1 MFKKITW
8 LIPCLLLLTLV
19 NIISAQSDRGT
30 ITGTINDPN
39 GALIPNA
46 TVIATS
52 AGSQTEYRSQSTET
66 GNYTLASLP
75 AGGYSLRVEA
85 AGFRVYVRSGIT
97 VQVAQT
103 ARVDVT
109 MEVGSASDTVT
120 ITADASLLRTESV
133 EQSTVLNGDKVNQ
146 LPLNFANNGVRN
158 PLSFLQLA
166 PGTSI
171 TGWNTIRVN
180 GSPNGTFR
188 VIFEGQDTTSA
199 LDPRLFNELQPTLDA
214 IEEFTVQANNFSAE
228 FGQVGGGLLNFTARS
243 GTNRFTGSIYDYLNN
258 EALNAAP
265 TFAPIDAQ
273 GNKAKTKIRQHD
285 FGGTFGGPVWLPHI
299 YNGRDK
305 TFFFF
310 SSEVYHQKDNRF
322 DNFSTIPTTDFRNG
336 DFRQLL
342 TGKLL
347 EDPVNVPVLDPLGR
361 TIPEGTIYDPA
372 TTRQVTA
379 GEVDPVTGITAQRTG
394 FVRDPFPNNIIPA
407 SRFDPVAARIQS
419 LLPAVDPKYAN
430 LLNNNFERRFN
441 YRRIEQ
447 IYSWKVD
454 HNLTSKAKLSV
465 YIGMQRTRK
474 DNGQD
479 GLPDPI
485 SKRRD
490 QPITSKT
497 IRINYDH
504 TLSPTL
510 LNHLG
515 VGYQRYY
522 NPDTTPITEY
532 DSIGEL
538 GLPGAVVNGFPR
550 FLSLGSMDDLGPTN
564 YQLYTQDKPTF
575 YENMTWVHGNHST
588 KFGGEFRIDTF
599 NNLANNGATGNYTFA
614 GAQTALPH
622 LQATAVGGRGIGSN
636 YASFLLGLVSSA
648 SINNPTSVG
657 FRRSTWAAF
666 IQDDWKFRPRLT
678 LNLGLRYDYQNPL
691 HELHD
696 RLSMFDPALS
706 NPAAGGLNGAT
717 RFIGDGE
724 GRCNCGFTKTYPW
737 GFGPRLGAAWSIND
751 KTVLRLG
758 WGITYGQLSGFSYI
772 GAGQSLGFGFNTVN
786 FSTPSFGD
794 PALLLRNGLNYN
806 EADLYRLILN
816 PGIRPSPGQLNSP
829 PALLDPNAGRPPRLN
844 NWVINLQ
851 HEFGR
856 NLMVEVAYVGNRGVW
871 FEANG
876 LVNINAIRPEDLLT
890 RGLDVTKAEDRAVLN
905 SQLGSALARSR
916 GFTAP
921 YAGFPL
927 TATVAQSLRP
937 FPQFGNLGVDLAPL
951 GNTWY
956 DSLQVKATKR
966 LAQGVDF
973 TVAYT
978 FSKTLTT
985 VVEQGGGTIRVNDV
999 FNRAAIKALS
1009 PNDQPHVLVANF
1021 RYEVPVFGLAQR
1033 NGLARALF
1041 AGWNVSGIFRYASGE
1056 PIPVPNAQNNLAQLL
1071 FRGTFANRVPG
1082 QPLFTKDLNCGCID
1096 PGKDLV
1102 LNPLA
1107 WSDPAPG
1114 TFGVSAPYYSD
1125 YRFARV
1131 YDESMSFGKVTRF
1144 RERMSFEFRVEFF
1157 NVFNRVRLN
1166 GPSNDNA
1173 LATTRIV
1180 NGVVTSGFGRID
1192 NGSTASVPRSGQI
1205 ALRLRF

>member
-1 MFKKITW
+1 MYKKITW
-8 LIPCLLLLTLV
+8 LIYSLLYLTLLTAA
-19 NIISAQSDRGT
+19 SAQSDRGT
-30 ITGTINDPN
+30 ITGTISDPN

-46 TVIATS
+46 AIIATS

-75 AGGYSLRVEA
+75 AGTYNLRVEA
-85 AGFRVYVRSGIT
+85 AGFRAYLRSGIT

-103 ARVDVT
+103 ARIDVT
-109 MEVGSASDTVT
+109 LEVGNANDTVT

-166 PGTSI
+166 PGATI
-171 TGWNTIRVN
+171 TGWNTVRVN

-243 GTNRFTGSIYDYLNN
+243 GTNRFSGSVYDYLNN

-265 TFAPIDAQ
+265 TFAPFDAE

-285 FGGTFGGPVWLPHI
+285 FGGTFGGPVWLPHL

-310 SSEVYHQKDNRF
+310 STEVYHQKENRF
-322 DNFSTIPTTDFRNG
+322 DSIGTIPTTAFRNG
-336 DFRQLL
+336 DFSQLL

-347 EDPVNVPVLDPLGR
+347 ENPAGVPVLDPLGR

-372 TTRQVTA
+372 TARMVNGQV
-379 GEVDPVTGITAQRTG
+379 VL
-394 FVRDPFPNNIIPA
+394 DPFPGNRIPVD
-407 SRFDPVAARIQS
+407 RFDPVAARIQG
-419 LLPAVDPKYAN
+419 LIPGVDPKYAN

-465 YIGMQRTRK
+465 YVGMQRTHK

-510 LNHLG
+510 LNHFG

-522 NPDTTPITEY
+522 NPDTTPITDY
-532 DSIGEL
+532 DSVSEL

-550 FLSLGSMDDLGPTN
+550 FTSLGSIDDLGPTN
-564 YQLYTQDKPTF
+564 YQLYTQDKPTI
-575 YENMTWVHGNHST
+575 YENMTWVHSNHST
-588 KFGGEFRIDTF
+588 KFGGEFRIDSF
-599 NNLANNGATGNYTFA
+599 NNLANNGATGNYGFSA
-614 GAQTALPH
+614 AQTALPY
-622 LQATAVGGRGIGSN
+622 LQTTAINGRGIGSN
-636 YASFLLGLVSSA
+636 YASFLLGLVDSA
-648 SINNPTSVG
+648 SINNPTAVG

-666 IQDDWKFRPRLT
+666 IQDDWKLRPRLT

-696 RLSMFDPALS
+696 RLSMFDPTIP

-724 GRCNCGFTKTYPW
+724 GRCNCGFAKTYPW
-737 GFGPRLGAAWSIND
+737 GFAPRLGAAWSIND
-751 KTVLRLG
+751 KTVLRAG

-772 GAGQSLGFGFNTVN
+772 GADQSLGFGFNSIN
-786 FSTPSFGD
+786 FDAPPFGS
-794 PALLLRNGLNYN
+794 PAVLLNQGLNYN
-806 EADLYRLILN
+806 SADLYRLILN
-816 PGIRPSPGQLNSP
+816 PGIRPAPDQFDTP

-851 HEFGR
+851 HEFGK
-856 NLMVEVAYVGNRGVW
+856 NLMVEVAYVGNRGAW

-876 LVNINAIRPEDLLT
+876 LVNLNAIRPEALLA
-890 RGLDVTKAEDRAVLN
+890 RGLDITKAEDRAVLT
-905 SQLGSALARSR
+905 SQLDSDLARSR

-921 YAGFPL
+921 YPGFPL

-937 FPQFGNLGVDLAPL
+937 FPQFGDLSLDLAPL

-966 LAQGVDF
+966 LSRGLDF
-973 TVAYT
+973 TLAYT

-985 VVEQGGGTIRVNDV
+985 VTEQGGGTIRVNDV

-1021 RYEVPVFGLAQR
+1021 RYEVPVFGPARQ
-1033 NGLARALF
+1033 NGLARKLL
-1041 AGWNVSGIFRYASGE
+1041 AGWDVSGIFRYASGE
-1056 PIPVPNAQNNLAQLL
+1056 PIPVPNAQNNLGQLL
-1071 FRGTFANRVPG
+1071 FRDTFANRVPG
-1082 QPLFTKDLNCGCID
+1082 QPLFLKNPNCGCID
-1096 PGKDLV
+1096 PNKDLI
-1102 LNPLA
+1102 LNPQA

-1114 TFGVSAPYYSD
+1114 TFGVSAPFYSD

-1157 NVFNRVRLN
+1157 NIFNRVRLN
-1166 GPSNDNA
+1166 GPTNDNA

-1180 NGVVTSGFGRID
+1180 NGIVTSGFGRID
-1192 NGSTASVPRSGQI
+1192 NGNTASAPRSGQV

>member
-1 MFKKITW
+1 MFKTIPW
-8 LIPCLLLLTLV
+8 LMSSLLCLTLLAV
-19 NIISAQSDRGT
+19 ASAQSDRGT

-52 AGSQTEYRSQSTET
+52 TGSQTEYRSQSTGT
-66 GNYTLASLP
+66 GNYTLASIP
-75 AGGYSLRVEA
+75 AGTYSLRIEA
-85 AGFRVYVRSGIT
+85 AGFRVHVRSGIT

-103 ARVDVT
+103 ARIDVT
-109 MEVGSASDTVT
+109 MEVGNASDTVT

-171 TGWNTIRVN
+171 TGWNTVRVN

-310 SSEVYHQKDNRF
+310 STEVYHQKENRF
-322 DNFSTIPTTDFRNG
+322 DSIGTIPTTAFRNG
-336 DFRQLL
+336 DFSQLL

-347 EDPVNVPVLDPLGR
+347 ETSPGVPVLDPLGR
-361 TIPEGTIYDPA
+361 TIPEGTIYDPRTA
-372 TTRQVTA
+372 RTVNGQV
-379 GEVDPVTGITAQRTG
+379 VL
-394 FVRDPFPNNIIPA
+394 DPFPGNKIPID
-407 SRFDPVAARIQS
+407 RFDPLAAKVQS
-419 LLPAVDPKYAN
+419 LIPGVDPKYAN

-454 HNLTSKAKLSV
+454 HNLTSRAKLSV
-465 YIGMQRTRK
+465 YVGMQRTHK

-497 IRINYDH
+497 LRINYDH

-510 LNHLG
+510 LNHFG

-532 DSIGEL
+532 DSASEL

-550 FLSLGSMDDLGPTN
+550 FLMLGSMDDLGPTN

-575 YENMTWVHGNHST
+575 YENMTWVHGDHST
-588 KFGGEFRIDTF
+588 KFGGEFRIDSF
-599 NNLANNGATGNYTFA
+599 NNLANNGATGTYNFSPN
-614 GAQTALPH
+614 QTALPNPQ
-622 LQATAVGGRGIGSN
+622 LASVNGRSVGSN
-636 YASFLLGLVSSA
+636 YASFLLGLVNTA
-648 SINNPTSVG
+648 SINNPTAVG
-657 FRRSTWAAF
+657 FRRSTWAGF
-666 IQDDWKFRPRLT
+666 IQDDWKFQPRLT
-678 LNLGLRYDYQNPL
+678 LNLGMRYDYQNPL

-696 RLSMFDPALS
+696 RLSMFDPTIA
-706 NPAAGGLNGAT
+706 NPAAGGLKGAT

-724 GRCNCGFTKTYPW
+724 GRCNCGFAKTYPW
-737 GFGPRLGAAWSIND
+737 GFAPRLGAAWSIND
-751 KTVLRLG
+751 KTVVRVG

-772 GAGQSLGFGFNTVN
+772 GAGQSLGFGFNSIN
-786 FSTPSFGD
+786 FSNPLFGA
-794 PALLLRNGLNYN
+794 PGIQLNQGLNYN
-806 EADLYRLILN
+806 SADLYRLILN
-816 PGIRPSPGQLNSP
+816 PGIRPSTGQIDNP
-829 PALLDPNAGRPPRLN
+829 PALLDPNAGRPPRLS

-851 HEFGR
+851 HEFGK
-856 NLMVEVAYVGNRGVW
+856 NMMVEVAYVGNRGAW

-876 LVNINAIRPEDLLT
+876 LVNLNAIRPEDLQA
-890 RGLDVTKAEDRAVLN
+890 RGLDITKAEDRTLLTSRLDSN
-905 SQLGSALARSR
+905 LAKAR
-916 GFTAP
+916 GFSAP

-927 TATVAQSLRP
+927 SATVAQSLRP
-937 FPQFGNLGVDLAPL
+937 FPQFGNLGLDLAPL

-966 LAQGVDF
+966 LSRGMDF
-973 TVAYT
+973 TLAYT

-985 VVEQGGGTIRVNDV
+985 VTEQGGGTIRVNDV

-1033 NGLARALF
+1033 SGLARALF
-1041 AGWNVSGIFRYASGE
+1041 TGWNLSGIFRYASGE
-1056 PIPVPNAQNNLAQLL
+1056 PIPVPNAQNNLDQLL
-1071 FRGTFANRVPG
+1071 FRRTFANRVPG
-1082 QPLFTKDLNCGCID
+1082 QPLFTKNPNCGCVD
-1096 PGKDLV
+1096 PRKDLI

-1114 TFGVSAPYYSD
+1114 TFGVSAPFYSD

-1131 YDESMSFGKVTRF
+1131 YDESMSFGKVTKF
-1144 RERMSFEFRVEFF
+1144 RERMSLEFRVEFF
-1157 NVFNRVRLN
+1157 NIFNRVRYSLPVSVTTNPLN
-1166 GPSNDNA
+1166 NDNA
-1173 LATTRIV
+1173 LATPRRDAAGNLI
-1180 NGVVTSGFGRID
+1180 SGFGRID
-1192 NGSTASVPRSGQI
+1192 IGNTASAPRSGQI